1 MNGGDIFHALRQLA
15 VLLGMAILPCHF
27 ELTQTQAR
35 VAASSFLRKCRR
47 REVLGKQVEDQ

>member
-15 VLLGMAILPCHF
+15 VLLGMAILPCHSQ
-27 ELTQTQAR
+27 LAQTHAR
-35 VAASSFLRKCRR
+35 VAACLFLRKCR